1 MYGIQY
7 LFDGGLRKFMF
18 RQVEVVRLTRR
29 VRKILTTHSLE
40 SAGIRSLKAIIQQRT
55 VVINIHVG

>member
-18 RQVEVVRLTRR
+18 RQLEVVRLTWCLFEW
-29 VRKILTTHSLE
+29 KILYGILE
-40 SAGIRSLKAIIQQRT
+40 KAKQRT

>member
-29 VRKILTTHSLE
+29 VRKILTQVTTHSPWNLLE
-40 SAGIRSLKAIIQQRT
+40 SLPWQSSNSEQL
-55 VVINIHVG
+55 